1 MEQFNQALTTAF
13 GIALLGAIGFEISRR
28 RRKLRDLYNVLDA
41 EDRQVVAE
49 LDDMVASGRLQP
61 FVAD

>member
-1 MEQFNQALTTAF
+1 MEQFNHALTTFF
-13 GIALLGAIGFEISRR
+13 GVVLLGALGYEISRR

-49 LDDMVASGRLQP
+49 LDDMVASGRLQRY
-61 FVAD
+61 VAS